1 MGESAT
7 PPATSSGSGS
17 GSGSGDHRIRTL
29 AVIGVA
35 ANVLGVVTAV
45 ESVLRRDVLL
55 FVLTLTAV
63 LLLAGFWLWYRRTR
77 LAIALLVL
85 GCLLLGGVVATQLN
99 RQSTAPPT
107 AGSSMVTPPTSA
119 AAPPPT
125 TAAAAPLGSTPTP
138 ATPTPGGT
146 TATDPDAPRTL
157 VDQSVVLPRFAAV
170 DVDQPGQQVVAK
182 HSDGPTDGL
191 DLYHDWGPVR
201 AANIQVANAPN
212 VYPYSGGNPAQAY
225 AGCVTSATG
234 SARDSFTDGADFC
247 FRTSEGRLGFATIT
261 NTRADQAFVVHVV
274 VWDATGA

>member
-7 PPATSSGSGS
+7 PPATSGSGS

-29 AVIGVA
+29 AVIGVV

-77 LAIALLVL
+77 LAVALLAL

-99 RQSTAPPT
+99 RQSATQPT
-107 AGSSMVTPPTSA
+107 AGSSTATPPASA
-119 AAPPPT
+119 VAPSPT
-125 TAAAAPLGSTPTP
+125 TAAAAAPLGSTPTP

-157 VDQSVVLPRFAAV
+157 VERSVVLPRFAAV
-170 DVDQPGQQVVAK
+170 DVDRPNQQVIAK
-182 HSDGPTDGL
+182 HSDGATDGL
-191 DLYHDWGPVR
+191 DLYHDWGQVR
-201 AANIQVANAPN
+201 SDNVQVANGPN

-225 AGCVTSATG
+225 AGCVASATG
-234 SARDSFTDGADFC
+234 SARASFTPGADFC

-261 NTRADQAFVVHVV
+261 NTRADQAFVVYVV